1 MNFGIIYSEKNNST
15 YVKYTHTANDAYIA
29 AYNHMI
35 LNPNIFQATIF
46 DMASNRVLKV
56 YSR

>member
-1 MNFGIIYSEKNNST
+1 MNFGIIYSEKNHST
-15 YVKYTHTANDAYIA
+15 YIKYTHTADDAYIA

-46 DMASNRVLKV
+46 DMASNEVLKV

>member
-15 YVKYTHTANDAYIA
+15 YVKYAYTANDAYLA
-29 AYNHMI
+29 AYNHMV
-35 LNPNIFQATIF
+35 LNLNIFQATIF
-46 DMASNRVLKV
+46 DMASKAVLKV

>member
-15 YVKYTHTANDAYIA
+15 YVKYAHTANDAYIA
-29 AYNHMI
+29 AYNHMV

-46 DMASNRVLKV
+46 DMASKAVLKV

>member
-15 YVKYTHTANDAYIA
+15 YIKYTHTANDAYTA

-46 DMASNRVLKV
+46 DMASNEVLKV